1 MKKLLAIPLL
11 MSSMAF
17 AQQMQQTEAPPQ
29 GSTAPTPDAAAQQT
43 APADPFVAKA
53 RAAVELMIKTLGGQA
68 FLTYRT
74 KTEEGRTYSFYQG
87 QPRGAGTLYWRFW
100 RYPDKDRTEV
110 TKQRDIAYLITG
122 DSGYEITYK
131 GTALQEP
138 DVLADY
144 LRRRDHSLEVVLREW
159 MKDPKTVVLPAG
171 SGVAEQKLCDLVS
184 IVNGQN
190 DSVTIAID
198 QLTHLP
204 VQKTFTYRDK
214 DKYKVEEAEVF
225 ANYRE
230 QQGIMTPFTWT
241 RKKDGLMAGQRFI
254 SKIDYNVEIPDSK
267 FDAKVSYDP
276 HELQKEKKK

>member
-29 GSTAPTPDAAAQQT
+29 GSTAPIPDAAAQQT